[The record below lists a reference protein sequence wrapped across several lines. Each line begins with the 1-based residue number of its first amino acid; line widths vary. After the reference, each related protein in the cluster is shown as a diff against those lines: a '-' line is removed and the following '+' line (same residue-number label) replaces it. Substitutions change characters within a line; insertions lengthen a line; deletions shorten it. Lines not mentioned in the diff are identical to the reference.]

1 MPDDETHGWDLTALG
16 RRHRVE
22 ITGSF
27 SRTISWYVDGQ
38 LVSAKTASE
47 DSIQLKPGE
56 LPKESNRTAEAPS
69 TQMLDVGVVGVR
81 FTALGRPKR
90 VTWYQAEGG
99 VSAAARA
106 LLGSGGIDLD
116 PEAGSPAALREERIR
131 RHPRRHAATAVALG
145 AGKVVAPILL
155 GLLIVR
161 LTVAIPWP
169 DWNLPSTPW
178 PNIDLPSI
186 PWPNIDLPSIPWPDV
201 NLPDWML
208 PDWMRWLAHKLQ
220 YIWPVILAAFLARR
234 EIKRRREQDALKAR
248 LKAEAQ
254 STGSPPTS
262 PAVLVPRT
270 PAPRQQHREPPGED

>member
-1 MPDDETHGWDLTALG
+1 
-16 RRHRVE
+16 V
-22 ITGSF
+22 
-27 SRTISWYVDGQ
+27 
-38 LVSAKTASE
+38 
-47 DSIQLKPGE
+47 
-56 LPKESNRTAEAPS
+56 
-69 TQMLDVGVVGVR
+69 
-81 FTALGRPKR
+81 
-90 VTWYQAEGG
+90 
-99 VSAAARA
+99 
-106 LLGSGGIDLD
+106 
-116 PEAGSPAALREERIR
+116 
-131 RHPRRHAATAVALG
+131 G
-145 AGKVVAPILL
+145 AGKVAAPILL
-155 GLLIVR
+155 GLLVVR

-169 DWNLPSTPW
+169 DWNLPSIPW

-270 PAPRQQHREPPGED
+270 PAPRQQHREPSGED